1 MEYQQQKPSPLPVPI
16 TAYTYGQQPSP
27 GPSYTYGQQPSPGP
41 SYTYGQQPSP
51 GQQSLNMPE
60 NINNLYID
68 IQDYLDTIMLLVDK
82 TKDTFI
88 SVNTIL
94 ENMKPYIYKKVE
106 KNM

>member
-16 TAYTYGQQPSP
+16 TA
-27 GPSYTYGQQPSPGP
+27 YTYGQQPSPGP